1 MNTEDSNMKFNEK
14 VREGRIKAG
23 LKQDE
28 FAKAI
33 GVSLRTV
40 TNYESGERY
49 PKKREIY
56 YKIAEVLNVDVN
68 YLLTEDEEFLLDAEK
83 QYGRKGSRQAEEL
96 VKEIT
101 GLFAGGEMAD
111 EDKDIMMK
119 AIQDAYWIS
128 KENNK
133 KYTPKKYRK

>member
-1 MNTEDSNMKFNEK
+1 MKFNEK
-14 VREGRIKAG
+14 IREGRIKAG
-23 LKQDE
+23 LKQEE

-49 PKKREIY
+49 PKKRETY
-56 YKIAEVLNVDVN
+56 YKIAEVLNLDVN
-68 YLLTEDEEFLLDAEK
+68 YLLTEDEEFLLDAER
-83 QYGRKGSRQAEEL
+83 QYGRKGSRQAQEL
-96 VKEIT
+96 VNEIT
-101 GLFAGGEMAD
+101 GLFAGGEMAE

>member
-1 MNTEDSNMKFNEK
+1 MKFNEK

-68 YLLTEDEEFLLDAEK
+68 YLLTEDEEFLLDAKK
-83 QYGRKGSRQAEEL
+83 QYGVKGSRQAEEL

>member
-1 MNTEDSNMKFNEK
+1 MKFNEK